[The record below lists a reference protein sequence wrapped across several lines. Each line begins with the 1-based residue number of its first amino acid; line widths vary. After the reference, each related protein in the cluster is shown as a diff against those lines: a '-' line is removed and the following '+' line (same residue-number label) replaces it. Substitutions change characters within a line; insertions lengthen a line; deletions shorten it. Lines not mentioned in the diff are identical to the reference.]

1 MPLVLPNQNPDAS
14 ANSKTEE
21 WQNKL
26 VGKTVTETATNE
38 TNFCKR
44 DLPQQTRIIEP
55 GTIVTKDFVEDRLN
69 VHVEKDGVVTHVY
82 HG

>member
-1 MPLVLPNQNPDAS
+1 MPLVLPNQNPNGS
-14 ANSKTEE
+14 SKTEE

-26 VGKTVTETATNE
+26 VGKTVNETATTE

-44 DLPQQTRIIEP
+44 DLPEQVRIIEP
-55 GTIVTKDFVEDRLN
+55 GMMITKDLREDRLN
-69 VHVEKDGVVTHVY
+69 IHVEKDGVVTHVY

>member
-1 MPLVLPNQNPDAS
+1 MPLVLPNQNPGPS
-14 ANSKTEE
+14 TKTEE

-26 VGKTVTETATNE
+26 VGKTLNETATNE

-44 DLPQQTRIIEP
+44 DLPEFTRIIKP
-55 GTIVTKDFVEDRLN
+55 GSVITKDLREDRLN
-69 VHVEKDGVVTHVY
+69 VHVEEDGVVTHVY

>member
-1 MPLVLPNQNPDAS
+1 MPLVLPNQEPNPT
-14 ANSKTEE
+14 SKTEE

-26 VGKTVTETATNE
+26 VGKTVNDTASNE

-44 DLPQQTRIIEP
+44 ELPQQTRIITP
-55 GTIVTKDFVEDRLN
+55 GSMVTKDFNENRLN

>member
-14 ANSKTEE
+14 TKTEE

-26 VGKTVTETATNE
+26 VGKTINETATNE

-44 DLPQQTRIIEP
+44 DLPQETRIIEP
-55 GTIVTKDFVEDRLN
+55 GTMVTKDFRENRLN

>member
-1 MPLVLPNQNPDAS
+1 MPLVLPNQNPNAS
-14 ANSKTEE
+14 TKTEE

-26 VGKTVTETATNE
+26 VGKTINETETNE
-38 TNFCKR
+38 TE
-44 DLPQQTRIIEP
+44 TRVIEP
-55 GTIVTKDFVEDRLN
+55 GTMVTKDFRENRLN